1 MTAALLQAGG
11 QSSRMRHG
19 GGPEHKALV
28 TVHGRTM
35 LQWNLDALLSAGVT
49 AIFLAVNKGETGLL
63 RYIRELAIPYVRRNG
78 ATVVELVE
86 DEPLGTIGS
95 ARRCA
100 CEDALLV
107 VNVDNLSVLPLDM
120 LAAFHASQGAAMTI
134 ATHVERFVMP
144 FGELV
149 IEGDDIVRLIEK
161 PHQDYRISSGTYVL
175 SPAAVALISPGENLG
190 APQLFDRVRD
200 ARLPVRAFRHDHPW
214 IDVNDR
220 GDVLRAEALVSAHR
234 AAFERMLVE

>member
-120 LAAFHASQGAAMTI
+120 LAAYKKDGKAPPKWHQTPTKLYLPDTAA
-134 ATHVERFVMP
+134 AEYERRKD
-144 FGELV
+144 L
-149 IEGDDIVRLIEK
+149 
-161 PHQDYRISSGTYVL
+161 Y
-175 SPAAVALISPGENLG
+175 
-190 APQLFDRVRD
+190 
-200 ARLPVRAFRHDHPW
+200 
-214 IDVNDR
+214 
-220 GDVLRAEALVSAHR
+220 
-234 AAFERMLVE
+234 